1 MKKSE
6 FLKELRT
13 RLSDLPSVDIKR
25 SVDYY
30 SEMID
35 DRIEDGLSEEAAVQK
50 IGTPAAAAAQI
61 MQELPITTL
70 ARARINSRG
79 GRSPLLIVLIILGS
93 PIWISL
99 LAAGAAIIIS
109 LLATLFSVFVA
120 FWAVEI
126 AIAASAAGTLIGAPI
141 LLIGQ
146 GNFAGALFALG
157 AALLLGGLAILFFFP
172 VVWISKGIF
181 ILFKLTFRF
190 IKFCLIRKEAIQ

>member
-6 FLKELRT
+6 FLRELRA
-13 RLSDLPSVDIKR
+13 RLSSLPAADIKR

-35 DRIEDGLSEEAAVQK
+35 DRIEDGLSEEEAVRK
-50 IGTPAAAAAQI
+50 IGTPASAAAQI

-70 ARARINSRG
+70 ARARIKTGSG
-79 GRSPLLIVLIILGS
+79 HSAFMIVLIILGS

-109 LLATLFSVFVA
+109 LLAALFSVFVA
-120 FWAVEI
+120 FWAAEI

-141 LLIGQ
+141 LLIGH

-157 AALLLGGLAILFFFP
+157 AALLLCGLAILFFFP

-181 ILFKLTFRF
+181 ILCKLTFRF
-190 IKFCLIRKEAIQ
+190 IKFCLIRKEAIR